1 MSRNWKP
8 GLALRMLKSPRIQG
22 GTVRHVTAPHDWLT
36 VKQLVEKMAAEREP
50 HWSRSVDT
58 AAFSV
63 QEGIEEQGEFGPCLL
78 SGQRQ
83 GRCGRRRVWTVRR
96 GRLPLCTNSEVE
108 TGLDFQKQGAA
119 PATNLFCAPSLS
131 PVPGHRRGSA
141 RFSAALWQGFALLS
155 MGRNWFPPARWWVVV
170 PSVRRRRLVPR
181 PLACRWASPR
191 PPFPPRGPGHGS
203 YLSARCRQRCP
214 PGTASGSPNPLANLP
229 FQGTSLG
236 VPSRSLHNPASNPL

>member
-1 MSRNWKP
+1 MRSKGNSDPSSCLDKDR
-8 GLALRMLKSPRIQG
+8 GDVG
-22 GTVRHVTAPHDWLT
+22 G
-36 VKQLVEKMAAEREP
+36 
-50 HWSRSVDT
+50 
-58 AAFSV
+58 
-63 QEGIEEQGEFGPCLL
+63 GE
-78 SGQRQ
+78 S
-83 GRCGRRRVWTVRR
+83 GRCAEDGSLSAPTAKF
-96 GRLPLCTNSEVE
+96 E

-119 PATNLFCAPSLS
+119 PATSLS

-155 MGRNWFPPARWWVVV
+155 MGRNWFPPARWW
-170 PSVRRRRLVPR
+170 
-181 PLACRWASPR
+181 ASPR
-191 PPFPPRGPGHGS
+191 LPCPPRGTGHGG